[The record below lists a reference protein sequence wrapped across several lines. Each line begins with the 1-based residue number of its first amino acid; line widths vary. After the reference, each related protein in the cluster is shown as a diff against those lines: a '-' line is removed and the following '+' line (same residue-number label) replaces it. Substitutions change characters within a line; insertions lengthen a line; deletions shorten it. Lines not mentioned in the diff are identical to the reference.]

1 MFTLYCLWPNGVC
14 LERRRLSQATKLKGY
29 FCSGPCM
36 AMYPQD
42 SLVTWIKSP
51 AESSQCGFFLALA
64 VTALF
69 FACCGKQVR
78 HDILVHY
85 TRVTSSLASIL
96 VKRKHQQKELMTI
109 SKINKTL
116 EKAYS
121 HLLKH
126 VFNSEQPFENVIR
139 RTCGK
144 EISLEA
150 QSSEKC
156 PFLQLQYL
164 RPGPSVAQKLLFLGL
179 GDILNPVGDD
189 VTRLSHICFCLLHQH

>member
-1 MFTLYCLWPNGVC
+1 
-14 LERRRLSQATKLKGY
+14 
-29 FCSGPCM
+29 M
-36 AMYPQD
+36 A
-42 SLVTWIKSP
+42 
-51 AESSQCGFFLALA
+51 
-64 VTALF
+64 
-69 FACCGKQVR
+69 
-78 HDILVHY
+78 
-85 TRVTSSLASIL
+85 
-96 VKRKHQQKELMTI
+96 
-109 SKINKTL
+109 N
-116 EKAYS
+116 S

-126 VFNSEQPFENVIR
+126 VFNSKQPFENVIR